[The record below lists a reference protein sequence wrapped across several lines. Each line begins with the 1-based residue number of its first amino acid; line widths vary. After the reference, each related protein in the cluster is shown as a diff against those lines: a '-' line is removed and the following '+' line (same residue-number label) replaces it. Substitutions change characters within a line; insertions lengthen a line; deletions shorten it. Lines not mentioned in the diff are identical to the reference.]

1 MRVLS
6 HFMNRIVIL
15 GAGPAGLTAAYELS
29 KSKGKQ
35 IDVIEISE
43 HVGGMARSFKLF
55 NQTVDVGP
63 HRFFSS
69 DSRINKLWLEV
80 VGSEYKMVNRTTR
93 IYYKNKFFNYPLKAF
108 NALANLGV
116 WETILCVMSYL
127 LAKIA
132 PPKQINNFET
142 WVVSRF
148 GYRLFRI
155 FFKDYTEKLWGISCQ
170 ELGTEF
176 AEQRIKKFSLGE
188 AIITLLPLKK
198 NKHKTLVDQFAYPLK
213 GNGDVYDKMAIKF
226 ESNGGKIH
234 YKQAAKKIE
243 VNAGNTGFRI
253 TLVDGSI
260 LDCEELISTMPIN
273 NLISIFEP
281 ASPDI
286 IKSSKELKFR
296 NTIILYVN
304 IKKEHLFRDQW
315 LYIQDNSA
323 VCGRI
328 TNFNNWV
335 PDIRQGNEGNTI
347 LALEYWCF
355 EQDAIWSL
363 PEHELKQI
371 AMQDL
376 ITCKFIDSE
385 QDVIGFKSL
394 LVPKCYPIYFGDY
407 KTQLENIKHFFNQYK
422 GLQLIGRYG
431 SFKYN
436 NQDHSIL
443 MGYLAARNILLDEKN
458 NLWDINTD
466 YEYQESSTITE
477 TGLTID

>member
-1 MRVLS
+1 
-6 HFMNRIVIL
+6 MNRIVIL

-29 KSKGKQ
+29 KSTGQQ
-35 IDVIEISE
+35 IDVIEISD

-69 DSRINKLWLEV
+69 DARINKLWLEV
-80 VGSEYKMVNRTTR
+80 VEREYKMVNRTTR

-108 NALANLGV
+108 NALANLGI
-116 WETILCVMSYL
+116 WETILCVLSYFW
-127 LAKIA
+127 AKIS
-132 PPKQINNFET
+132 PPKKINNFET

-148 GYRLFRI
+148 GYRLFSI
-155 FFKDYTEKLWGISCQ
+155 FFKDYTEKLWGISCK

-188 AIITLLPLKK
+188 AIISLLPLKK
-198 NKHKTLVDQFAYPLK
+198 NTHKTLVDQFAYPLQ
-213 GNGDVYDKMAIKF
+213 GNGYVYEKMAEKF
-226 ESNGGKIH
+226 EKNGGKIH

-243 VNAGNTGFRI
+243 LNETSGYRI

-260 LDCEELISTMPIN
+260 IDCDDLISTMPIN

-281 ASPDI
+281 ATPEI
-286 IKSSKELKFR
+286 TKSAQALKFR

-304 IKKEHLFRDQW
+304 INKEHLFKDQW

-335 PDIRQGNEGNTI
+335 PEIRQGNEGNTI

-355 EQDAIWSL
+355 EQDAIWSMK
-363 PEHELKQI
+363 EDELKQI
-371 AMQDL
+371 AIKDL
-376 ITCKFIDSE
+376 ITCKFIQDE
-385 QDVIGFKSL
+385 QEVIGFKSL

-407 KTQLENIKHFFNQYK
+407 KTHLDNITQFFDQFK
-422 GLQLIGRYG
+422 RLQLIGRYG

-443 MGYLAARNILLDEKN
+443 MGHLAARNVLTNENN
-458 NLWDINTD
+458 NLWEINTD

-477 TGLTID
+477 TGLSID